1 MVLFKFD
8 TSVQHKYSTI
18 MGTGIVHAVFWSSV
32 NCCGELGSKMDV
44 GLGVE
49 VDVEG
54 EGFVGR
60 GHIPSHWSCLSIRSA
75 SPVIISIMVLV
86 SCNSGKSL
94 MSSYA
99 VRSLMTGKSSRGL

>member
-1 MVLFKFD
+1 M
-8 TSVQHKYSTI
+8 
-18 MGTGIVHAVFWSSV
+18 FWFSV

-60 GHIPSHWSCLSIRSA
+60 GYIPSR
-75 SPVIISIMVLV
+75 
-86 SCNSGKSL
+86 
-94 MSSYA
+94 
-99 VRSLMTGKSSRGL
+99 